1 LVGVAAEPTC
11 RNEDMKTWLLIGGL
25 VFLGDGLCDTWLN
38 PYFSINIPDE
48 LTVEAD
54 DHRLIATKIILNHQS

>member
-1 LVGVAAEPTC
+1 
-11 RNEDMKTWLLIGGL
+11 MKTWLLIGGL